1 MTGNDDIVVLG
12 GLINEGDTRSESKI
26 PGFGDLPLLGW
37 LFRSS
42 TGKFEKTNLLIFIR
56 PTIIRNRADLARGTE
71 RARARY
77 DASQGPQSVSG
88 TVRAD
93 MGLTE
98 PEEAVPLSGETEEGA
113 AGEVDESETEA
124 TKASD

>member
-1 MTGNDDIVVLG
+1 
-12 GLINEGDTRSESKI
+12 
-26 PGFGDLPLLGW
+26 LLGW

-56 PTIIRNRADLARGTE
+56 PTIIRNRADLARVTE
-71 RARARY
+71 RARVRY

-93 MGLTE
+93 MGLKE
-98 PEEAVPLSGETEEGA
+98 PEKETPSAGGTEAEA
-113 AGEVDESETEA
+113 AGATEQP
-124 TKASD
+124 